1 MAKPGEPGYL
11 FALVASC
18 TFFMICSAGML
29 VVNKLVLRR
38 FTGLPITVV
47 MIQMAF
53 TAVCLVVTPCG
64 LHFGSARDVLRW
76 SLTIPFLFTLMLAS
90 SMLALDYA
98 SMGAIIVVRNVAPI
112 VTMVIERL
120 FQERIEVSFAVVLS
134 LVWVVGGVILYTVH
148 DVHFSPVGM
157 AYMML
162 NMVSAVLERL
172 LQRKMIA
179 VEPIDVS
186 KGGMMLLNNAF
197 ALVPM
202 GALLVWFGEYHK
214 WARLRHVSTSDVA
227 LLLGSCVNAVG
238 ISYAGIN
245 AQGYVSATTFMV
257 LSNLNKFVVVGF
269 GMAVL
274 REASSWQVRSCP
286 LPPPPSAPPPRAPFT
301 HSCPARHVPGRRWRE
316 HGALGRRLVRPR
328 SRRRRNERQVRR
340 EAPIDSPSEC
350 TVSLFAVRVML
361 LWLQMGPDS
370 GRVSLA
376 QPPRVC
382 GQPMPPYSTRHARV

>member
-1 MAKPGEPGYL
+1 MVKPGEPGYA

-18 TFFMICSAGML
+18 SFFMLCSAGMM
-29 VVNKLVLRR
+29 VFNKLILRSI
-38 FTGLPITVV
+38 TGLPITLV

-53 TAVCLVVTPCG
+53 TALCLVVAPCG
-64 LHFGSARDVLRW
+64 VHFGSLRDVMRW
-76 SLTIPFLFTLMLAS
+76 TLTIPFLFTLMLAS

-120 FQERIEVSFAVVLS
+120 FQEKIEISGKMVGSLLVVIA
-134 LVWVVGGVILYTVH
+134 GVALYTSH

-157 AYMML
+157 AYMGL

-202 GALLVWFGEYHK
+202 GALLVFFGEHHK
-214 WARLRHVSTSDVA
+214 WARLRSLTVMDGA
-227 LLLGSCVNAVG
+227 LLFVSCINAVG

-257 LSNLNKFVVVGF
+257 LSNLNKFVVVAF
-269 GMAVL
+269 GMIVL
-274 REASSWQVRSCP
+274 REASSWQAVVGCT
-286 LPPPPSAPPPRAPFT
+286 A
-301 HSCPARHVPGRRWRE
+301 
-316 HGALGRRLVRPR
+316 ALFGGVLYA
-328 SRRRRNERQVRR
+328 Q
-340 EAPIDSPSEC
+340 
-350 TVSLFAVRVML
+350 AVAMSKR
-361 LWLQMGPDS
+361 
-370 GRVSLA
+370 
-376 QPPRVC
+376 
-382 GQPMPPYSTRHARV
+382 

>member
-1 MAKPGEPGYL
+1 MVKPGDPGYL

-18 TFFMICSAGML
+18 TFFMLCSAGML

-47 MIQMAF
+47 MVQMAF

-120 FQERIEVSFAVVLS
+120 FQERIELSVAVVLS
-134 LVWVVGGVILYTVH
+134 LVWVVGGVALYTVH
-148 DVHFSPVGM
+148 DVHFSPIGM

-186 KGGMMLLNNAF
+186 KGGMMVRARPSPSPLSIPIAA
-197 ALVPM
+197 ALPASPHVAACACVSTAAQQRLRPRAH
-202 GALLVWFGEYHK
+202 GGSARLVWRVPQVGAPATRVHLGRGTAPRLVRERGGHLVCGDQR
-214 WARLRHVSTSDVA
+214 AGLRQRHHLHGPLQPQQIRRRRLRH
-227 LLLGSCVNAVG
+227 
-238 ISYAGIN
+238 
-245 AQGYVSATTFMV
+245 
-257 LSNLNKFVVVGF
+257 
-269 GMAVL
+269 
-274 REASSWQVRSCP
+274 
-286 LPPPPSAPPPRAPFT
+286 
-301 HSCPARHVPGRRWRE
+301 GR
-316 HGALGRRLVRPR
+316 
-328 SRRRRNERQVRR
+328 
-340 EAPIDSPSEC
+340 
-350 TVSLFAVRVML
+350 
-361 LWLQMGPDS
+361 
-370 GRVSLA
+370 LA
-376 QPPRVC
+376 
-382 GQPMPPYSTRHARV
+382 